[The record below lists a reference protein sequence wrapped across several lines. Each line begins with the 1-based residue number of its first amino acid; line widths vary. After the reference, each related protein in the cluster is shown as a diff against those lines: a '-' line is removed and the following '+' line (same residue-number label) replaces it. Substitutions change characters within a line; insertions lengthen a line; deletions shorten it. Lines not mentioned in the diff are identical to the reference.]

1 MDHYLTPKCCNA
13 IPLVGNTINS
23 RPFRQQAE
31 IEEVKVTFPLHDHTF
46 LRKFASPARS
56 ARTTPA
62 TTKAMRPTEA
72 AKNKVEYPPK
82 RITVTANIVV
92 PISSTG
98 TLRGSTDARPSNIS
112 DKTTVA
118 SRSKSASPV
127 KNASLIKNPV
137 CDSVSSAATVTA
149 SSTTPLSKRSAL
161 LDAGNAEKLTQS
173 RRHTD
178 PATGSLRSTVQNRP
192 SWCSSTRKLDT
203 VSSSATHT
211 TMTKGIP
218 VEECASDPA
227 RHTSR
232 TAALIPENDHVDVRD
247 AEIAQLKQE
256 YGCDPASHPSN
267 TPALTPEN
275 DHVDARHAEI
285 AQLKQECA
293 SGSPSHTSSAAAL
306 TPENDHVDARD
317 AEIAQLKQECA
328 QLRQECAG
336 ACDNEK
342 KMEERKRS
350 IIQVYEARIA
360 VLERKYNELLDRLFA
375 LGQETES
382 MRLHETKLQEDCVHY
397 AKGSRQKSEVIAAY
411 YNQVQELTSQ
421 VKLLKNT
428 VRERDL
434 MIYDIEQL
442 CRKLT
447 HINEV
452 TSLKDQWEI
461 QEYLKKIGKLTELNE
476 KHISRCIDLER
487 KIGEMTRDQDRLV
500 QECLEEDRLRN
511 LRSKNNE
518 VHSKEADEIQEKIIP
533 ATSETIELIVELGE
547 LNDQVMALS
556 YPVTAVA

>member
-275 DHVDARHAEI
+275 DHVDAR
-285 AQLKQECA
+285 
-293 SGSPSHTSSAAAL
+293 
-306 TPENDHVDARD
+306 D